1 MENKEPQENKSR
13 KWLALV
19 SIPAQMGA
27 IIYLFYFIGSWLD
40 ENHPSSSVYY
50 SKILTMV
57 GVCIAIYNIIRQ
69 VNEINR
75 TE

>member
-1 MENKEPQENKSR
+1 MEDKEPQNKNSR

-50 SKILTMV
+50 SKILAMV